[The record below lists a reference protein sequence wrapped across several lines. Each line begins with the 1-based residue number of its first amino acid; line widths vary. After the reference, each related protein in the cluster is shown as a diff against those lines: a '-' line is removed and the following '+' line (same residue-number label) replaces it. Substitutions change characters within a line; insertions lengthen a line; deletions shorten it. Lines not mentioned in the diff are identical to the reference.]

1 MVITFTLIQ
10 IFSRN
15 RKEVDTDPFHFL
27 DLVRVWPYI
36 LKLQYKSMHLKII
49 TNQLLFFSS

>member
-1 MVITFTLIQ
+1 MMITFTLIQ

-27 DLVRVWPYI
+27 DLIRVT
-36 LKLQYKSMHLKII
+36 LNAFVCMALHFK
-49 TNQLLFFSS
+49 TTE